1 MVNILARIAYLCP
14 IPKIQ
19 RMLFL
24 PCFSRHFFRFFGA
37 GGTNFAVQPS
47 YNLKM
52 ARSAKN
58 LGKFDLKCAKIDKNG
73 QKTTNFPIF
82 GGKMSYQE

>member
-14 IPKIQ
+14 IPNIQ

-24 PCFSRHFFRFFGA
+24 PCFSRHFFQFFGA
-37 GGTNFAVQPS
+37 GGTNFAVQPI

-58 LGKFDLKCAKIDKNG
+58 LGKFDLKCGGGASG
-73 QKTTNFPIF
+73 QNIHHCNKD
-82 GGKMSYQE
+82 SLSQS